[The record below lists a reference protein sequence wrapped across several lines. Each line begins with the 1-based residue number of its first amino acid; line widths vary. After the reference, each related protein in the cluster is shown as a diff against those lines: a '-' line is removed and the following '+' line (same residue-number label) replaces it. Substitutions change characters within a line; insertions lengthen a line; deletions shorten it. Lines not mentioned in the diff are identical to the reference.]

1 MAKYGGMLTEMPAI
15 LGSDFAGRVVQVG
28 SEVSKVVT
36 GDYVFGLCRLGQVK
50 YSPFQETFLVDE
62 DAAFK
67 LPDAVPPSAAATMG
81 TAVLVRIR
89 LCAAGV

>member
-15 LGSDFAGRVVQVG
+15 LGSDFTGRVVQAG
-28 SEVSKVVT
+28 SEVTKFDT

-62 DAAFK
+62 DAAFR
-67 LPDAVPPSAAATMG
+67 LPGTVSAAAAATMG
-81 TAVLVRIR
+81 TAVLV
-89 LCAAGV
+89 